1 MPARNA
7 VNVERVI
14 RLAKEGA
21 TARAI
26 ASRLAISRGS
36 VYAVLRRIKEVA
48 K

>member
-1 MPARNA
+1 MPGANV

-21 TARAI
+21 NARAI

-36 VYAVLRRIKEVA
+36 VYAVLRRSKEVA